1 MRDFS
6 VDIQTE
12 KIYSAKTREY
22 FDEVIKS
29 YYSESYRS
37 AVVMLYSIVIA
48 DLIYKIEELKELYA
62 DSSAIDILDEITELQ
77 KRNPTS
83 PDWESKLVEL
93 VKEKTNLLEPAD
105 FLHLTTLQKHRHLCA
120 HPVLTQNF
128 ELYRPNIETTRAHIR
143 NMLEGVLVK
152 PPVLSRKIFE
162 DLVLNL
168 ASIKTIIYND
178 NQLEKHL
185 NAKYFDRINEKTLKH
200 IFRSLWKITFKTINV
215 QCDENR
221 EINLK
226 ALSIVLKN
234 NYQKLFDL
242 ITNEKDYYS
251 DIAVKNLTVFISLL
265 NQFPNIFDKLN
276 ESAKIL
282 AINTINKDAD
292 LDTFAIFLT
301 KDIEKHIEKVLAI
314 SWDSVYENSDITTQ
328 SILEVFNHAINDGKR
343 DLAYDFLIKMF
354 ANSGQYSTADS
365 RFDNLIQPYLKNYN
379 NEELK
384 MIVKEVNDNSQIYD
398 RRKARSTN
406 YQIKQRI
413 DEVTDGFDFAKYKNF
428 KY

>member
-48 DLIYKIEELKELYA
+48 DLVYKIEELKELYA
-62 DSSAIDILDEITELQ
+62 DSNAIDILDEITELQ
-77 KRNPTS
+77 KRNPNS

-128 ELYRPNIETTRAHIR
+128 ELYRPNRETTRAHIR

-152 PPVLSRKIFE
+152 PPLLSRKIFE
-162 DLVLNL
+162 DLLLNL
-168 ASIKTIIYND
+168 NSIKTIIYND
-178 NQLEKHL
+178 VQLERHL
-185 NAKYFDRINEKTLKH
+185 NAKYFDKINEKTLKH
-200 IFRSLWKITFKTINV
+200 IFRSLWKITFKTINL

-221 EINLK
+221 EINFK
-226 ALSIVLKN
+226 ALNIILKS
-234 NYQKLFDL
+234 NYQKFFDL
-242 ITNEKDYYS
+242 IATEKDYYS
-251 DIAVKNLTVFISLL
+251 DIAVENLTVFISLL
-265 NQFPNIFDKLN
+265 NQFPDIFDKLN

-282 AINTINKDAD
+282 ATNTIESDAD
-292 LDTFAIFLT
+292 LDTFAIFIT

-314 SWDSVYENSDITTQ
+314 SWDSGYEKDYITTQ
-328 SILEVFNHAINDGKR
+328 SIVKVFNHTINDGKR
-343 DLAYDFLIKMF
+343 NLAYDFLIKMF
-354 ANSGQYSTADS
+354 GKSGQYAIADS
-365 RFDNLIQPYLKNYN
+365 RFDNLIQPYIKDFNK
-379 NEELK
+379 EELK
-384 MIVKEVNDNSQIYD
+384 MIVKGINSNSQIYD
-398 RRKARSTN
+398 RRKARHTN
-406 YQIKQRI
+406 YQIKQRM
-413 DEVTDGFDFAKYKNF
+413 DEVNEDFDFSKYYNF